1 MNKQSFFLS
10 LLLTFISFIWAGSF
24 IVVRHVVV
32 DIPPVHLG
40 FLRFLVATPLMFVA
54 LRIRGNYRLPS
65 KKLFPSLGALGITG
79 VTLLYIFQYFGV
91 EYTNAST
98 SAVLINTNVIFI
110 ALLSLIILKERFN
123 LRKSIGIV
131 LSFIGVVLIVFA
143 QLLNET
149 IHFNAQFFLGVIL
162 IILSA
167 LSWAVYSIL
176 GKQLLGRYD
185 EITVTAYAFLFGTLF
200 YVPFAL
206 PGLSETVMHLSI
218 TDWMEVG
225 YLAVACSLFAY
236 VAWYYALK
244 HTETS
249 KAAVF
254 LNFIPFFAIILSIF
268 SGESITFFFL
278 GGAILIIYGVYLTQR
293 G

>member
-1 MNKQSFFLS
+1 MNKQSFSLS

-24 IVVRHVVV
+24 IVVRNVV
-32 DIPPVHLG
+32 DTIPPVHLG

-54 LRIRGNYRLPS
+54 LRIRGHHRLPS
-65 KKLFPSLGALGITG
+65 KKLFPFLGALGVTG

-110 ALLSLIILKERFN
+110 ALLSLFILKERFN

-149 IHFNAQFFLGVIL
+149 IHFNAQFFMGVIL

-167 LSWAVYSIL
+167 LCWAVYSIL

-200 YVPFAL
+200 YVPLAL

-236 VAWYYALK
+236 VGWYYALK

-278 GGAILIIYGVYLTQR
+278 VGATLIIYGVYLTQR